1 MLSLQ
6 MTELEF
12 WNHRFNELRD
22 RCDPQT
28 DVQLSFLIRIS
39 PAMISQ
45 IRTGRREPPF
55 EIKIKI
61 LEELGYAFDHDLL
74 IRMLPSDHRRSI
86 ISAMKKRRNGTLE
99 FPSSINNGK
108 ELPPLSDI

>member
-1 MLSLQ
+1 MRSP
-6 MTELEF
+6 
-12 WNHRFNELRD
+12 NG
-22 RCDPQT
+22 C
-28 DVQLSFLIRIS
+28 SAFLPNQNQS
-39 PAMISQ
+39 
-45 IRTGRREPPF
+45 GD
-55 EIKIKI
+55 
-61 LEELGYAFDHDLL
+61 GYAFDHDLL